1 MDKDMN
7 LWWRWLVVLT
17 LGVALFGLSMVVA
30 PGFIRA
36 FFSLLPY
43 ASTDALTA
51 FGEPAVAYITLVH
64 GVLGA
69 VMFGWGVALLL
80 VLFGPFRRG
89 SAEGWWI
96 VTVSIA
102 AWFVP
107 DTVFSLWTGFWQN
120 AVLNAVFAVAFAVP
134 LAATYRGVRRE
145 DGAAPSGRPSYAT
158 DEQR

>member
-1 MDKDMN
+1 MNRDMDF
-7 LWWRWLVVLT
+7 WWRWLVVVT
-17 LGVALFGLSMVVA
+17 IGVALFGLSMVVA
-30 PGFIRA
+30 PGFIRG
-36 FFSLLPY
+36 FFSALLY
-43 ASTDALTA
+43 GSAAAVSG
-51 FGEPAVAYITLVH
+51 FGEPAVAYISLVH

-89 SAEGWWI
+89 SADGWWI

-107 DTVFSLWTGFWQN
+107 DTVFSLWTGFWPN
-120 AVLNAVFAVAFAVP
+120 ALLNAVFAIAFAVP
-134 LAATYRGVRRE
+134 LAATYRGVRRAG
-145 DGAAPSGRPSYAT
+145 GAAPPGRPSYAT